1 MAGDKVKHYGKVSV
15 KVTRPLGVQEAS
27 GLAPAA
33 HGAFFVVDDERG
45 VFHCAPD
52 GDLINIDVGEGLTDL
67 ESIAIT
73 PDGKHALVLA
83 EHDGGIW
90 RFSVEDDDLR
100 DGERLGSLPRLSGKK
115 NQGWEGIAFA
125 AAGTVAEHMELV
137 AVHQVKPRRIGLF
150 DAQTLKQRSLLRLP
164 KNARKAIGELNDVAM
179 DAGGRI
185 LLLSGKSGRIAEMR
199 LEDEALSLVRV
210 YRIESSE
217 DDVPEGICI
226 DAEGRVWLCT
236 DGKGILYQLELEA

>member
-1 MAGDKVKHYGKVSV
+1 MKYGRVCVKTV
-15 KVTRPLGVQEAS
+15 RALGVQEAS
-27 GLAPAA
+27 GLAPATD
-33 HGAFFVVDDERG
+33 GAFFVVDDERG
-45 VFHCAPD
+45 IFHCPPD
-52 GDLINIDVGEGLTDL
+52 GDSVNLDVGEGLTDL

-90 RFSVEDDDLR
+90 RFFVDGHDLR
-100 DGERLGSLPRLSGKK
+100 GGERLGSLPRLSGKK

-125 AAGTVAEHMELV
+125 APGSFAEHLELV
-137 AVHQVKPRRIGLF
+137 AVHQVNPRRVGLF
-150 DAQTLKQRSLLRLP
+150 DAQTLAQRSLLRLP
-164 KNARKAIGELNDVAM
+164 KNARKAIGELNGVAI

-199 LEDEALSLVRV
+199 LEGEALSLVRV

-217 DDVPEGICI
+217 GDVPEGISI
-226 DAEGRVWLCT
+226 DAEGRIWVCT
-236 DGKGILYQLELEA
+236 DGKGMLHQLELEA

>member
-1 MAGDKVKHYGKVSV
+1 MKYGKVSV
-15 KVTRPLGVQEAS
+15 KAMRALGVQEAS

-33 HGAFFVVDDERG
+33 DGAFFVVDDERG
-45 VFHCAPD
+45 VFHCPPD
-52 GDLINIDVGEGLTDL
+52 GDSVNLDLGEGFTDL

-73 PDGKHALVLA
+73 PDGKQALVLA

-90 RFSVEDDDLR
+90 RFCVDDHNLR
-100 DGERLGSLPRLSGKK
+100 GGARLGSLPRLSEKK
-115 NQGWEGIAFA
+115 NRGWEGIAFA
-125 AAGTVAEHMELV
+125 AAGTLAEHMELV
-137 AVHQVKPRRIGLF
+137 AVHQAKPRRIGLF
-150 DAQTLKQRSLLRLP
+150 DAETLTQQSLLRLP
-164 KNARKAIGELNDVAM
+164 KDARKAIGELNGVAI

-199 LEDEALSLVRV
+199 LEDQALSLVRV

-217 DDVPEGICI
+217 SDVPEGISI

-236 DGKGILYQLELEA
+236 DGKGMLYQLELEA